1 MKVTVYYFKDWAPS
15 LGEVLVSKRAATL
28 KALRR
33 IPSAE
38 PLMDTGFEIDDSEL
52 DGDGFVRKTD

>member
-1 MKVTVYYFKDWAPS
+1 MKTTVYYFKDWAHVQ
-15 LGEVLVSKRAATL
+15 GEILVSKRAATL
-28 KALRR
+28 AAIKR

-52 DGDGFVRKTD
+52 DGDGFVRKTA